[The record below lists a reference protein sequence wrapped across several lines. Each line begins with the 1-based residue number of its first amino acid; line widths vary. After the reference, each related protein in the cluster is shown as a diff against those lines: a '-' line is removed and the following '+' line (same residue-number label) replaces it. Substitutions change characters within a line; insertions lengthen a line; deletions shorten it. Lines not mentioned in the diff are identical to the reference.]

1 VSFGR
6 TSQPDGETI
15 DDSTVLSVHTRM
27 VAETFRE
34 HLDVTAL
41 SLVDDARHEPDLLA
55 IAGLS
60 HCCMLLEEIDQ
71 ARLRGNSLVVGLL
84 CRAHFEAMITAGW
97 LFLGREAAVDKLLGD
112 LKRAVRLQHEA
123 LARSDADGLSLLRS
137 IRKHNRKLEKQN
149 AHRRRARERGIE
161 IDLLTPVREPV
172 IRLVATD
179 LSDAWRAWGYRDVNE
194 SDVGFEEI
202 AAALRPLAAKA
213 GLPHGNWDAAY
224 NVVYRSLSSF
234 AAHPSYWLLDTYVS
248 RGKLFASV
256 MSSHPEEQHRM
267 TMAAEGAVGL
277 TAQFSAAILEPR
289 GVDVAIFRVVSQWY
303 EGRFEARGRRIR
315 ENLE

>member
-1 VSFGR
+1 M
-6 TSQPDGETI
+6 ET
-15 DDSTVLSVHTRM
+15 L
-27 VAETFRE
+27 RE
-34 HLDVTAL
+34 RLQEDAL
-41 SLVDDARHEPDLLA
+41 SLVDDVLREPDTLA

-71 ARLRGNSLVVGLL
+71 ARRNGNGLLVGLL

-112 LKRAVRLQHEA
+112 LRRAVRLQHEA
-123 LARSDADGLSLLRS
+123 FARSDADGRALLRS

-149 AHRRRARERGIE
+149 AHRRLARERGVQ
-161 IDLLTPVREPV
+161 IDLLMPVAEPV
-172 IRLVATD
+172 IRLVDAD
-179 LSDAWRAWGYRDVNE
+179 LSDVWRAWGYRDVNE

-202 AAALRPLAAKA
+202 AAAIGPLAAKA

-224 NVVYRSLSSF
+224 NVLYRSLSSF

-256 MSSHPEEQHRM
+256 MSAHPGEEHRM
-267 TMAAEGAVGL
+267 TVAAEGAVGL
-277 TAQFSAAILEPR
+277 TAQFTTAILEPR
-289 GVDVAIFRVVSQWY
+289 GVDVGIFRTISQWY
-303 EGRFEARGRRIR
+303 EDRFEAAGRRIR
-315 ENLE
+315 EELEDGQQA